1 MRGVRT
7 LCGKVGKG
15 LGSDV
20 LVETPAT
27 LPPPP
32 PKLPLKAPR
41 PQGRPKEVV
50 ALPGTRGPAGGGST
64 SWLGPRRIGGVRRCL
79 ESFGGNR
86 HQGTLAQLGASPLRE
101 PLMFERRWM
110 GEGAGVTTPGLTVR
124 GAGPGIVR
132 GEQDMTLPP

>member
-32 PKLPLKAPR
+32 P
-41 PQGRPKEVV
+41 
-50 ALPGTRGPAGGGST
+50 S
-64 SWLGPRRIGGVRRCL
+64 CL
-79 ESFGGNR
+79 SKPPDHR
-86 HQGTLAQLGASPLRE
+86 
-101 PLMFERRWM
+101 
-110 GEGAGVTTPGLTVR
+110 
-124 GAGPGIVR
+124 AGPKKLWPCQELGVLLV
-132 GEQDMTLPP
+132 GAALVGWALAGLGV